1 VGLSGGL
8 VDDCAHMNSPTQTLS
23 LNATLDLPGLGAGV
37 ALNFEGDAPPKW
49 VQLVPAGERVTGN
62 DGRAFINRDPLTLVA
77 AFAARGLDLP
87 VDINHA
93 EFLRAPKG
101 EEAPAAGWIKELE
114 LREGAIWGRV
124 EWTPSGAAALNAKS
138 YRYISPALI
147 HDKAGVIL
155 SIGGAGLVNRP
166 NFAMPALNSER
177 SSMKNLLAKLGLA
190 ETATENDA
198 IAAVDALQTS
208 LNAAKTGQVSL
219 ALYVPRADY
228 DLALNRATTAEGTLE
243 THLSAAR
250 AAKVSTLIDGAL
262 KAGKI
267 APATKEFYLGL
278 CKTDDGVQQFETF
291 LAAQPSVFTPVV
303 DPAQQQQGGAV
314 ALNAEQTAVAKAMG
328 LDPQKFAEHLAAQA
342 S

>member
-1 VGLSGGL
+1 
-8 VDDCAHMNSPTQTLS
+8 MNSPTQILS
-23 LNATLDLPGLGAGV
+23 LALYGALDLPGLGAGV
-37 ALNFEGDAPPKW
+37 ALNFEGDAPPEW
-49 VQLVPAGERVTGN
+49 VQLVPAGEKVTGN
-62 DGRAFINRDPLTLVA
+62 DGRAFINRDPQAVVA
-77 AFAARGLDLP
+77 AFSARGLDLP

-101 EEAPAAGWIKELE
+101 EEAPAAGWIKQLE

-147 HDKAGVIL
+147 HDKAGTIL
-155 SIGGAGLVNRP
+155 SIAGAGLVNRP

-190 ETATENDA
+190 ETATENEA
-198 IAAVDALQTS
+198 IAAVDTLQTS
-208 LNAAKTGQVSL
+208 LNAAKNGQVSL
-219 ALYVPRADY
+219 AHYVPRADY
-228 DLALNRATTAEGTLE
+228 DLALNRATTAETALE

-250 AAKVSTLIDGAL
+250 AAKVSALIDGAL

-267 APATKEFYLGL
+267 APATKDFYVGL
-278 CKTDDGVQQFETF
+278 CKNDDGVKQVETF

-303 DPAQQQQGGAV
+303 DLTQQPQGGAV
-314 ALNAEQTAVAKAMG
+314 SLNSDQRAAAKAMKI
-328 LDPQKFAEHLAAQA
+328 DPKKFAEFVTAEPA
-342 S
+342 